1 MINWHDYFLYSDGAL
16 ISIMRR
22 RGAKYMKPAGRKNA
36 SCGYIEVMV
45 NYKRYQAHRVIWEMH
60 NGAIPNGMEIDHIN
74 GIEMIIGL
82 IICEWSLAGLTTQIE
97 QRAAPIRVGLLEC
110 AGTRESQCGWL
121 EYMTTKNQFLLDT
134 SRTGLMRYARE
145 SLPRGLT
152 DTMRITG
159 GLND

>member
-22 RGAKYMKPAGRKNA
+22 RGAKYMKPAGRKNS

-74 GIEMIIGL
+74 GIRDDNRIDNLRM
-82 IICEWSLAGLTTQIE
+82 
-97 QRAAPIRVGLLEC
+97 V
-110 AGTRESQCGWL
+110 
-121 EYMTTKNQFLLDT
+121 T
-134 SRTGLMRYARE
+134 SRTNDTNRAKSSANTSGVVGVCWDKKKSMWMVRIYDNKKPVFIGYFKDWFDAVCARKSAE
-145 SLPRGLT
+145 RSYGYHENHGRSK
-152 DTMRITG
+152 
-159 GLND
+159 